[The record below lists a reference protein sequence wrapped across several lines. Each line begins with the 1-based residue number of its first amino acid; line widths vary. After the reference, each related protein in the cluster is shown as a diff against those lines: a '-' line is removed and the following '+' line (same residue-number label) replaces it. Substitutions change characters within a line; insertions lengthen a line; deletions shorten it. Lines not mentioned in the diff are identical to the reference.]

1 MNELFIAPSVL
12 SADFTKMGED
22 VERIAKGGADMI
34 HCDVMDGLF
43 VPNISFGPKMVA
55 DIRKHTDLPLDVHLM
70 IVQPERYLE
79 TFAKAGADYITV
91 HVEATEKAR
100 YCLER
105 IRELG
110 VKSGIVIS
118 PDTAPERV
126 FELLDIADMVLVMSV
141 YPGFGG
147 QKFIPSALD
156 KIKTLSAE
164 LKKRGISARLEI
176 DGGVGIGN
184 VAEIKAAGADTIVAG
199 SSVFGASDASEAIRA
214 LRNA

>member
-79 TFAKAGADYITV
+79 TFVKAGADYITV
-91 HVEATEKAR
+91 HDEKVDATKDLTIFDPMATWKRKTVYNFEA
-100 YCLER
+100 
-105 IRELG
+105 RELLVPIFLNG
-110 VKSGIVIS
+110 K
-118 PDTAPERV
+118 RV
-126 FELLDIADMVLVMSV
+126 YDC
-141 YPGFGG
+141 P
-147 QKFIPSALD
+147 P
-156 KIKTLSAE
+156 LS
-164 LKKRGISARLEI
+164 
-176 DGGVGIGN
+176 
-184 VAEIKAAGADTIVAG
+184 EIKAYCAQQVDTLWDEVKRFDYPHKYYVDFSQKLWQIQQ
-199 SSVFGASDASEAIRA
+199 DL
-214 LRNA
+214 LRSKH

>member
-110 VKSGIVIS
+110 
-118 PDTAPERV
+118 R
-126 FELLDIADMVLVMSV
+126 
-141 YPGFGG
+141 
-147 QKFIPSALD
+147 
-156 KIKTLSAE
+156 
-164 LKKRGISARLEI
+164 KKRHRDKPRYRTRTSFRASGHCGHGAGYERLPRLRRTKI
-176 DGGVGIGN
+176 Y
-184 VAEIKAAGADTIVAG
+184 
-199 SSVFGASDASEAIRA
+199 SVRT
-214 LRNA
+214 R